1 VRVLV
6 SDRGPGIPEEFR
18 AKIFG
23 KFSQADASDSRQKGG
38 TGLGLSIVR
47 AIMEKHGGQVGF
59 DSELGV
65 GTTFY
70 VTFPLAQERTR
81 SSEPGDA
88 APIRRVLVCE
98 DEPEVAFSI
107 AATLRRAGFV
117 PDIARTLA
125 EARTLLRTEHY
136 AALTL
141 DLMLPDG
148 DGVDL
153 IREVRASALSA
164 NLPIVV
170 VSADTEN
177 GQLRLNGGVTPLVGW
192 LSKPVERAR
201 LLEVVR
207 ESMRARPD
215 KKPRVLHV
223 EDDPDVRNVVSS
235 IARGVAEF
243 DAAHSVSDAMVKLST
258 HDYSLVILDLELPDG
273 SGWALLGELNR
284 LESPPPVVIFSAHEV
299 DARYAKAVA
308 AALTKSNTS
317 NHELLQVIERVTQA
331 AGDEAA

>member
-1 VRVLV
+1 
-6 SDRGPGIPEEFR
+6 
-18 AKIFG
+18 
-23 KFSQADASDSRQKGG
+23 
-38 TGLGLSIVR
+38 
-47 AIMEKHGGQVGF
+47 
-59 DSELGV
+59 V

-70 VTFPLAQERTR
+70 VTFPLAHERAR
-81 SSEPGDA
+81 PSDSSDA
-88 APIRRVLVCE
+88 LPIRRVLICE

-125 EARTLLRTEHY
+125 EARTLLETERY

-141 DLMLPDG
+141 DLLLPDG

-153 IREVRASALSA
+153 IREVRASRLGA

-207 ESMRARPD
+207 DSMRAPPGM
-215 KKPRVLHV
+215 KPRVLHV

-235 IARGVAEF
+235 IGRGVAEF
-243 DAAHSVSDAMVKLST
+243 DAASSVSDAMVKLST

-284 LESPPPVVIFSAHEV
+284 LEAPPPVVIFSAHEV

-331 AGDEAA
+331 AGDQAA